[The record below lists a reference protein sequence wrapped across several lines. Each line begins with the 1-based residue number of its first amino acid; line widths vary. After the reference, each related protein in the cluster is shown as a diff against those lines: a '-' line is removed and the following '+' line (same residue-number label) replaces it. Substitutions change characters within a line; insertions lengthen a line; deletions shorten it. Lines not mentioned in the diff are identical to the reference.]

1 MQGKNCSFWNMRI
14 SYLNLFNF
22 FFCSCF
28 PSTLALILQYKARS
42 LRWAALLASTCSISF
57 FVLVFPLPSLSFYNT
72 RLEVSDGLHCLP
84 QLVQFLFLFLFPL
97 YPRSRFQEM
106 LIVEHP
112 LAISVFCLWFLF
124 VFPMPSLL
132 FSTAMQFVT
141 NGLQCLPQLVHFLHF
156 LLVST
161 LPSPKFYTQAL
172 DQKENKPRPRA
183 KSQGPKAKG
192 KGPRAKAKGPRTK
205 AKGPRQEGQEPRQKG
220 QGKRAKSQG
229 KRAKGKGP
237 RAKAKVQKG
246 QEPKEKGQGKRAK
259 SQGKRAKSQS
269 KRAKE
274 PKANDPRPAQAFG
287 EITFCEKFSKNLA
300 LCM

>member
-1 MQGKNCSFWNMRI
+1 
-14 SYLNLFNF
+14 
-22 FFCSCF
+22 
-28 PSTLALILQYKARS
+28 
-42 LRWAALLASTCSISF
+42 
-57 FVLVFPLPSLSFYNT
+57 
-72 RLEVSDGLHCLP
+72 
-84 QLVQFLFLFLFPL
+84 
-97 YPRSRFQEM
+97 
-106 LIVEHP
+106 
-112 LAISVFCLWFLF
+112 
-124 VFPMPSLL
+124 MPSLL

-220 QGKRAKSQG
+220 KRAKS
-229 KRAKGKGP
+229 
-237 RAKAKVQKG
+237 
-246 QEPKEKGQGKRAK
+246 QGKRAK

-274 PKANDPRPAQAFG
+274 PKANDPRPAQAFV

>member
-1 MQGKNCSFWNMRI
+1 M
-14 SYLNLFNF
+14 LFSNARQE
-22 FFCSCF
+22 
-28 PSTLALILQYKARS
+28 LLILEHEN
-42 LRWAALLASTCSISF
+42 F
-57 FVLVFPLPSLSFYNT
+57 
-72 RLEVSDGLHCLP
+72 LP

-97 YPRSRFQEM
+97 YPHSRFQEM

-192 KGPRAKAKGPRTK
+192 KGPRAK
-205 AKGPRQEGQEPRQKG
+205 
-220 QGKRAKSQG
+220 
-229 KRAKGKGP
+229 GKGP
-237 RAKAKVQKG
+237 RAKAKGQKSQRQMTQG
-246 QEPKEKGQGKRAK
+246 QPRLLEKLHFAKNFQRTLHCVCNFGVATAKVVLIVRAK
-259 SQGKRAKSQS
+259 KEGRVFPRYLGFSQPPPLF
-269 KRAKE
+269 E
-274 PKANDPRPAQAFG
+274 
-287 EITFCEKFSKNLA
+287 
-300 LCM
+300 

>member
-1 MQGKNCSFWNMRI
+1 
-14 SYLNLFNF
+14 
-22 FFCSCF
+22 
-28 PSTLALILQYKARS
+28 
-42 LRWAALLASTCSISF
+42 
-57 FVLVFPLPSLSFYNT
+57 
-72 RLEVSDGLHCLP
+72 
-84 QLVQFLFLFLFPL
+84 
-97 YPRSRFQEM
+97 
-106 LIVEHP
+106 
-112 LAISVFCLWFLF
+112 
-124 VFPMPSLL
+124 MPSLL

-183 KSQGPKAKG
+183 KSQG
-192 KGPRAKAKGPRTK
+192 
-205 AKGPRQEGQEPRQKG
+205 
-220 QGKRAKSQG
+220 

-237 RAKAKVQKG
+237 RAKAKGQKG